1 MTTVVALLKRYGLVS
16 GTLDEARY
24 WMPDAKGR
32 CKMRDASCRMQD
44 AGCRMQD
51 AKTFGV

>member
-1 MTTVVALLKRYGLVS
+1 MTAGI
-16 GTLDEARY
+16 LDEARY
-24 WMPDAKGR
+24 WMPDAR
-32 CKMRDASCRMQD
+32 CRMQMADARCGMPD